1 MKQEASSNVARTMTM
16 LFLLLASSAAM
27 LFGSFVDAGRSS
39 MSIAAAAPSNA
50 SMAAAAAAPSEDT
63 GKFEVIFCAQ
73 SRCGYFEHTNDPY
86 CYCCPDQSRVE
97 YCHTTMADCRAHCA
111 VCNPRCPT

>member
-1 MKQEASSNVARTMTM
+1 
-16 LFLLLASSAAM
+16 
-27 LFGSFVDAGRSS
+27 
-39 MSIAAAAPSNA
+39 MSIAAAVAPSNA